1 MLLFKEPNLLLTKKC
16 LAAEMINKTL
26 KHLTFLPNK
35 KQILV
40 VLHNAINI
48 LGINSLTL
56 SLLI

>member
-1 MLLFKEPNLLLTKKC
+1 MLLFNVPNLLLTKKC

-26 KHLTFLPNK
+26 NHLTCLRNK

-48 LGINSLTL
+48 LGTNSLTL

>member
-1 MLLFKEPNLLLTKKC
+1 MLLSKEPNLLLTKKC
-16 LAAEMINKTL
+16 LAAEMNNKL
-26 KHLTFLPNK
+26 LNHLTFLRNK
-35 KQILV
+35 KEILV